1 MDEYLFIQW
10 ARLKAERAR
19 LERELQRQAQ
29 LGEEPL
35 REESI
40 REPGP
45 ARQRWI
51 PRHPAWRT

>member
-19 LERELQRQAQ
+19 LEREQRQA
-29 LGEEPL
+29 LPAEEPL

-45 ARQRWI
+45 ARQRWSS
-51 PRHPAWRT
+51 RHPAWRT